1 MKLYFWQDLDQGSWP
16 LFQDIWRPSQ
26 RADSILKWFADEE
39 GGATNYSYYRQRF
52 RLQHLEI
59 GSGEMNKPP
68 SPPNHLTELRI
79 GRVLPQKLQ
88 DIAPIKRIRQGNT
101 DKFPVILGHYPI
113 KVTPDSKGWE
123 EVKGFL
129 EWCGATNS
137 VIGTLK
143 IMFDDLF
150 ASQRQD
156 VPIGVSKWREH
167 GRKFGYW
174 NYFEKEIRQEMED
187 KIDKMIETA
196 KKLKL
201 GDWRMQVADYLDV
214 KDEIKNEK

>member
-1 MKLYFWQDLDQGSWP
+1 
-16 LFQDIWRPSQ
+16 
-26 RADSILKWFADEE
+26 
-39 GGATNYSYYRQRF
+39 
-52 RLQHLEI
+52 
-59 GSGEMNKPP
+59 
-68 SPPNHLTELRI
+68 
-79 GRVLPQKLQ
+79 
-88 DIAPIKRIRQGNT
+88 
-101 DKFPVILGHYPI
+101 
-113 KVTPDSKGWE
+113 
-123 EVKGFL
+123 
-129 EWCGATNS
+129 
-137 VIGTLK
+137 
-143 IMFDDLF
+143 MFDDLF